1 MARKQ
6 PLFLLSGT
14 DQLLLALPKSSQ
26 KARPRFI
33 RSGPGCAAQQPSHQS
48 TPSGI
53 VPVRG
58 NGGSPRLFL
67 RNSAEVVGCT
77 NMATGL
83 IPRGRE
89 QPGQLAR
96 QSPANNSLY
105 TRPCLVLGCFWPW
118 WSEPGTAVV
127 TTDNSLWRTNAA
139 FRPTEGR
146 SLVWLSVLATAD
158 QASGIGLA
166 FSLPFA
172 RCQKEVAWFLARQ
185 EQEVYIKA
193 KEKTFGSLEKNRVV
207 F

>member
-1 MARKQ
+1 
-6 PLFLLSGT
+6 LGWS
-14 DQLLLALPKSSQ
+14 
-26 KARPRFI
+26 ARPRSI

-53 VPVRG
+53 VPIRG

-67 RNSAEVVGCT
+67 RNSAEVVGYT
-77 NMATGL
+77 NVAAGL
-83 IPRGRE
+83 IPKGRE

-105 TRPCLVLGCFWPW
+105 TRLCLVLGCLWPW
-118 WSEPGTAVV
+118 WSEPGAAVV
-127 TTDNSLWRTNAA
+127 ITDNSLWRTNAA

-172 RCQKEVAWFLARQ
+172 RWQKEAAWFLARQ
-185 EQEVYIKA
+185 EQKVCIKA
-193 KEKTFGSLEKNRVV
+193 KEKTLVLWKITRLFFGHKRRAPHEFSSD
-207 F
+207 